1 MVIMVA
7 LMAAVVLV
15 LLVLAASWVLVAMDA
30 MNSLLAS
37 VQVSTEQA
45 GGVESLAWRLPPTG
59 IVVDTQSILKAWTYD
74 DKMHDIVGNV
84 MTAYFFADLVYMVL
98 YTAILYLLW
107 SAARLTLQLFPPARR
122 TWLGTLTMLKGW
134 RRLRLLLI
142 LPGVDLVEN
151 SLRYW
156 MFHRARSGVPKELIW
171 TSFCVTAVK
180 WLLVLV
186 VAGILAECLRS
197 PDLWAVLRGRA
208 WRLAKVVWR
217 ARLATVAVALF
228 AGLVVLEPTGQ
239 VNDLIRQWYGNFWS
253 GVGVVAATC
262 VLGFAAGRSVH
273 SLLIESYQEDTDPV
287 TLENRQKALRLTVAI
302 TCVMLAGLAVGF
314 KLHPLWG
321 IVGVLVL
328 ILLLELLWRNEST
341 VSSATAAAAAQ
352 QNRLQDA
359 GDPDPLDVPMIRAL
373 AVVLT
378 CAPLLA
384 LLLGTVK
391 AYTPVLFVVEE
402 NTISRHVIGW
412 VSGILLTGIAIGAFL
427 CWLAAKFPAVLVA
440 GVAIIIGI
448 AVLSTVTDRLPIPSL
463 VVLAMFLTLFLSGL
477 TVAQRFSERWPVPK
491 GLLVLGFSRMPVVL
505 LLAAILGVCSLTADG
520 SAHDARRTND
530 ASPSSS
536 GVDLDQAWTAW
547 KAANCAD
554 SKETG
559 EIPLVLVSSPG
570 GGQRAAYWTASTLTE
585 LFGTKLG
592 GGCGGNPAAAVFA
605 LGGASG
611 GSLGNTAWVATLDG
625 AVKDNA
631 TWYSG
636 PFAESDPLT
645 QPLAWMLSVD
655 LARAYVGF
663 GGPDRAAILEDGIG
677 RRVNGLHSSFFS
689 GVYGNGGERP
699 LLVLTGTQ
707 VETGCRIA
715 ISPVRLATAGQAC
728 NSVTGHT
735 GAPMT
740 SDVLDYLC
748 AEDSTVLGGL
758 RRSTAALLSARFPY
772 ISPSGRMYRCSD
784 DDIAIGVVDGGYA
797 DNTGID
803 AMLELWRKLEPK
815 VALHNSTST
824 RTVKPY
830 FLVLD
835 NHYLPIATPRADG
848 RIQELYIPPT
858 TRGLPDE
865 LDDIGAE
872 QRAEATFPGSF
883 LAIRPEVSPGLQ
895 APLAWSLSPLSI
907 KDLDS
912 QRHTAMCKTD
922 AAAFDVVEF
931 KEKLGLP
938 PGCDHDTLR

>member
-7 LMAAVVLV
+7 LVAAVVLV
-15 LLVLAASWVLVAMDA
+15 LLVLAASWVLVAMGA

-59 IVVDTQSILKAWTYD
+59 VVVDTQSILKAWTFNGEMY
-74 DKMHDIVGNV
+74 DIVGDV
-84 MTAYFFADLVYMVL
+84 MLAYFVADFAYMVL

-107 SAARLTLQLFPPARR
+107 SSARLTLQLFPPARQ
-122 TWLGTLTMLKGW
+122 TWLGTLTMLRGR

-142 LPGVDLVEN
+142 LPVVDLVEN
-151 SLRYW
+151 SLRLL
-156 MFHRARSGVPKELIW
+156 MFVHARSGVPKGVIW
-171 TSFCVTAVK
+171 TSFSVTALK

-186 VAGILAECLRS
+186 IAGIFAECLRS
-197 PDLWAVLRGRA
+197 PALWAVLRERA

-228 AGLVVLEPTGQ
+228 AGLVLLEPTGQ

-273 SLLIESYQEDTDPV
+273 RLLIDCYPEDPSAV
-287 TLENRQKALRLTVAI
+287 ALRRRENALRLTTAV
-302 TCVMLAGLAVGF
+302 TCVVLAGLAVGF

-321 IVGVLVL
+321 ISGVLVG
-328 ILLLELLWRNEST
+328 ILLLELLWRHAST
-341 VSSATAAAAAQ
+341 VDSDTAAAAAQ
-352 QNRLQDA
+352 KDRRRDA
-359 GDPDPLDVPMIRAL
+359 GDPDPVDEPMIRLL
-373 AVVLT
+373 AAVLT
-378 CAPLLA
+378 CVPLLA
-384 LLLGTVK
+384 LLLGAVK
-391 AYTPVLFVVEE
+391 AYTPALFVVEE
-402 NTISRHVIGW
+402 NTISRDVIVL
-412 VSGILLTGIAIGAFL
+412 VSGILLAGIALGVFL
-427 CWLAAKFPAVLVA
+427 CCLAAKFPAVLGA
-440 GVAIIIGI
+440 GVAVLIEI
-448 AVLSTVTDRLPIPSL
+448 AVLSTVTDRMPIPSL
-463 VVLAMFLTLFLSGL
+463 VVLTVFLTLFLSGL

-491 GLLVLGFSRMPVVL
+491 GLLVLGFSRIPVVL
-505 LLAAILGVCSLTADG
+505 LLAAILGVCSLIADG

-530 ASPSSS
+530 ASPSSD
-536 GVDLDQAWTAW
+536 GIKLKDTWTAW

-554 SKETG
+554 GTESG
-559 EIPLVLVSSPG
+559 EVPLVLVSSPG
-570 GGQRAAYWTASTLTE
+570 GGQRAAYWTASTLTD

-592 GGCGGNPAAAVFA
+592 NGCGGNPAAAVFA

-625 AVKDNA
+625 AAKDNP
-631 TWYSG
+631 TWYSA

-663 GGPDRAAILEDGIG
+663 GGPDRAAVLEDGVG

-689 GVYGNGGERP
+689 DVYGTGGERP

-715 ISPVRLATAGQAC
+715 ISPVRLARAGQTC
-728 NSVTGHT
+728 NGVTGHT

-748 AEDSTVLGGL
+748 AEDSTVPGGL

-772 ISPSGRMYRCSD
+772 ISPSGRMYRCSK

-803 AMLELWRKLEPK
+803 AMLELWRELEPM
-815 VALHNSTST
+815 AASHNRMST

-835 NHYLPIATPRADG
+835 NHYLPIATPRANG

-872 QRAEATFPGSF
+872 QRAKATFPGRF

-907 KDLDS
+907 KDLDT
-912 QRHTAMCKTD
+912 QRRNAMCRP
-922 AAAFDVVEF
+922 DVVAF
-931 KEKLGLP
+931 KEKLRLP
-938 PGCDHDTLR
+938 LDGCGHEPSQ